1 MTLDTLVLRSGRRR
15 RPWLS
20 LCLLSLTILVLGWS
34 ALWLFARYEAA
45 SRMDGWMASEAT
57 HGRDWSCP
65 NRTIA
70 GFPLDLHIS
79 CTHPGFSGEVGG
91 VRLTASFGALDAEVE
106 LYQPKAVDAWIR
118 GPLTLTREGEGD
130 MAANW
135 AALLIEARLLSDD
148 RARVALV
155 ADDLTAT
162 GTDGRTNRVRH
173 AELRVG
179 PAPSRPP
186 ADRAYEIWLDLFD
199 AACPALD
206 AVLGTPD
213 PLSVEQ
219 RGVVTAVQDT
229 AFEPWP
235 RLLERWR
242 QGGGV
247 FDLDT
252 LKLTKGD
259 LKAEAQ
265 GALGLDAEHRLSG
278 RLQTAV
284 SGYESVAARL
294 GLPLHAVSVGG
305 ALAGLLGR
313 KSPEPGKSMI
323 GAIPLPVTLADG
335 RVSIGPFKT
344 PIRLDPLY

>member
-1 MTLDTLVLRSGRRR
+1 MTLDTLVLRTGRRR

-45 SRMDGWMASEAT
+45 RRMDQWMAAEAAR
-57 HGRDWSCP
+57 GRDWSCP

-70 GFPLDLHIS
+70 GFPLDLRIS
-79 CTHPGFSGEVGG
+79 CTRPTFSGKVGG
-91 VRLTASFGALDAEVE
+91 VQLTATLGALDAEVV
-106 LYQPKAVDAWIR
+106 LYQPKAVEAWMR
-118 GPLTLTREGEGD
+118 GPLTLSREGKGD
-130 MAANW
+130 IAANW
-135 AALLIEARLLSDD
+135 AALLIETRLLSDD

-155 ADDLTAT
+155 ADDISAT
-162 GTDGRTNRVRH
+162 DADGRTNRVRH
-173 AELRVG
+173 AELRVA
-179 PAPSRPP
+179 PAPSRPA
-186 ADRAYEIWLDLFD
+186 ADQAYAVWLDLFD

-206 AVLGTPD
+206 DVLGTSD

-219 RGVVTAVQDT
+219 KGVVTAVQDT

-235 RLLERWR
+235 RLLEQWR

-265 GALGLDAEHRLSG
+265 GVLKLDAEHRLSG
-278 RLQTAV
+278 RLQTAI
-284 SGYESVAARL
+284 SGYEGVAARL

-313 KSPEPGKSMI
+313 KAAEPGKSMI
-323 GAIPLPVTLADG
+323 GAIPLPVILADG

-344 PIRLDPLY
+344 PVRLNSLY